1 MKLLREAQGVLYEL
15 FDIHALDDMA
25 VVIAEAFARYEPM
38 AVIQGVSREELVDFV
53 KLFGPKA
60 AKEELSVLARDRETG
75 QVIGAMLADDFAS
88 APPEGI
94 EHTSETFGPILG
106 LLDESDTNTSRGKAC
121 AWGIIC
127 TCS

>member
-38 AVIQGVSREELVDFV
+38 AVIQGVSREVLADFV

-60 AKEELSVLARDRETG
+60 INYPRKSERKSRPRSARRTKTGDAKNGNPT
-75 QVIGAMLADDFAS
+75 
-88 APPEGI
+88 
-94 EHTSETFGPILG
+94 
-106 LLDESDTNTSRGKAC
+106 
-121 AWGIIC
+121 
-127 TCS
+127 